1 MDFEKIKKQENKY
14 YMPMFNRAN
23 ICFTHGKGNRLYDT
37 AGKEYVDFT
46 AGIAVNCLGY
56 GYPPLVEA
64 VASQAQKLIHISNL
78 YYNEPQSQLA
88 EALIESSI
96 FSRVFFSNSG
106 AEANE
111 CAIKLARKYYVKKG
125 IPNKHRIL
133 CAVDSFHGRTLATCT
148 ATGQDKYS
156 APFAPLPEG
165 FSHVPYNDFAALKDA
180 LTDDVGAVML
190 EPIQGESGV
199 VCASY
204 DYLVNVYAL
213 CKQKGVLLILDEV
226 QTGVGRTGKR
236 YCFEHYGIQPDIVTL
251 AKGLAGGVP
260 IGATLARGEVA
271 ESFAY
276 GDHGSTFGGN
286 PLACAAALAVNEKIS
301 DPDFIARV
309 ESAGQ
314 RLQDR
319 LMELRKY
326 KFVADVRGKGLM
338 RGLQLSDKVKNA
350 EVIGRMR
357 EKGFLVASAG
367 RNTLR
372 FVPPLTITEEEIDAM
387 AKQLGEI
394 FANTNV

>member
-1 MDFEKIKKQENKY
+1 MDFEKIKQQENKY
-14 YMPMFNRAN
+14 YMPTFNRAN
-23 ICFTHGKGNRLYDT
+23 VCFTHGEGNKLYDT
-37 AGKEYVDFT
+37 LGKEYTDFT

-56 GYPPLVEA
+56 NYPPLVEA
-64 VASQAQKLIHISNL
+64 IASQAKKLIHISNL
-78 YYNEPQSQLA
+78 YYNEPQSELA
-88 EALIESSI
+88 EALIENSI

-125 IPNKHRIL
+125 VTGRHKIV

-165 FSHVPYNDFAALKDA
+165 FVHVPYNDFAALKAA

-199 VCASY
+199 VPASY
-204 DYLVNVYAL
+204 DYLVNAYAL
-213 CKQKGVLLILDEV
+213 CKQKGILLILDEV

-271 ESFAY
+271 ESFSA

-286 PLACAAALAVNEKIS
+286 PLACAAALVVQKKLSEPEFAAHI
-301 DPDFIARV
+301 
-309 ESAGQ
+309 ESASK

-319 LMELRKY
+319 LMQLRKY
-326 KFVADVRGKGLM
+326 KFVADVRGKGLLF
-338 RGLQLSDKVKNA
+338 GLQLSPKVMNV
-350 EVIGRMR
+350 EVIGRAR
-357 EKGFLVASAG
+357 DKGFLIASAG

-372 FVPPLTITEEEIDAM
+372 FAPPLTITEEEIDAM
-387 AKQLGEI
+387 AKMLDEI
-394 FANTNV
+394 FANTNI

>member
-1 MDFEKIKKQENKY
+1 M
-14 YMPMFNRAN
+14 
-23 ICFTHGKGNRLYDT
+23 
-37 AGKEYVDFT
+37 
-46 AGIAVNCLGY
+46 
-56 GYPPLVEA
+56 
-64 VASQAQKLIHISNL
+64 
-78 YYNEPQSQLA
+78 
-88 EALIESSI
+88 
-96 FSRVFFSNSG
+96 
-106 AEANE
+106 
-111 CAIKLARKYYVKKG
+111 
-125 IPNKHRIL
+125 
-133 CAVDSFHGRTLATCT
+133 ATCT